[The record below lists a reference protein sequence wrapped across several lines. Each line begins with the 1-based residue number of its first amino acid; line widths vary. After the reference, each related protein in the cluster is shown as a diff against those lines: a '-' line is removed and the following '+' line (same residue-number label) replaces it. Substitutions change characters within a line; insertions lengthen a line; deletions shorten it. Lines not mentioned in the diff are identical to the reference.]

1 VLGIIGGTGVY
12 ALDGLE
18 IVEKH
23 HINTPYG
30 PPSGAVIRGRLS
42 GQELCFLSRHGP
54 GHQLLPSEVNYRAN
68 IWALKSVGVTRIV
81 AVSAVGSLRE
91 EIAPGELSVPDQY
104 FDFVKSPRDKSFFG
118 DGLVAHV
125 STAEPTCRHL
135 TLQLQQAGNELD
147 VTIHT
152 GKTYGCVD
160 GPRLGTRAESF
171 FLRGAA
177 GCDLVGMTNVPEVFL
192 AREAQICYATLCIAT
207 DYDCWLDGPDQH
219 VSVVQVIARYGASLE
234 RAKTVLHQ
242 LIRDD
247 EQRLEQSTCGC
258 RQSLDF
264 AVMSDPTHLN
274 DDKRALL
281 ELLKR

>member
-1 VLGIIGGTGVY
+1 M
-12 ALDGLE
+12 A
-18 IVEKH
+18 
-23 HINTPYG
+23 
-30 PPSGAVIRGRLS
+30 
-42 GQELCFLSRHGP
+42 RHGL

-68 IWALKSVGVTRIV
+68 IWALKSVGVTRVV

-91 EIAPGELSVPDQY
+91 SIAPGDLTIPDQY
-104 FDFVKSPRDKSFFG
+104 FDFVKGQRPRSFFG
-118 DGLVAHV
+118 EGLVAHV
-125 STAEPTCRHL
+125 STAQPTCADL
-135 TLQLQQAGNELD
+135 TQQLAGAAEVVD
-147 VTIHT
+147 QPIHT

-192 AREAQICYATLCIAT
+192 AREAQLCYCTLCIAT
-207 DYDCWLDGPDQH
+207 DYDCWLDDPDQH
-219 VSVVQVIARYGASLE
+219 VSVEQVIARYGASLE

-242 LIRDD
+242 LIRSDSLTAESD
-247 EQRLEQSTCGC
+247 CAC
-258 RQSLDF
+258 RHALDS
-264 AVMSDPTHLN
+264 AVLTAPDHLN